1 MKFLGI
7 RNGHDCNVTYT
18 DGIKVR
24 YLKLE
29 RNLQIKHYL
38 WDEYNHIDDMTGIL
52 DEVKRILKIDF
63 FDLDGIC
70 VNESDDRHEIQDKLS
85 TEQLVKPVN
94 KSKNLLWDAFSCPV
108 YVIDHHYAHMLSC
121 WPLVDV
127 SKVNTHLVVD
137 GEGNHTRTLSIFK
150 NNELVKYNSY
160 ADGPG
165 FGKLLEELGKI
176 YGLGGSIIDH
186 SGKVMAL
193 KSFHDLPDEY
203 IAKFIE
209 DIKDINY
216 DQQDLLIKKSR
227 QSYNE
232 YFKDTSDDDLKQ
244 ITTNVAFM
252 YHLFAEKKLP
262 NYLQPYVD
270 NNNDVI
276 TYSGGV
282 AQNTV
287 VNTKLKKQYPNMVI
301 PPHCPDDGISLG
313 CVEYLRQLFDQD
325 PFDNNGFPYWQ
336 SDKAPIAPANDR
348 TINKAAELLAQGKII
363 GWYQGYG
370 EIGPRA
376 LGNRS
381 ILMDPSVA
389 EGKALINKKVKNRES
404 FRPFGASVLAE
415 HSSKYFDCDFESPY
429 MLYVVDCLT
438 KEFPSVVHVD
448 NTCRIQTVNQEP
460 QYETYYK
467 LIDKFYRLTGKPL
480 VLNTSLNIDGKPIAA
495 HPNDAKKLFKMCELD
510 AMFIGDEYMIKGN
523 K

>member
-38 WDEYNHIDDMTGIL
+38 WDQEDHIDDMTSIL
-52 DEVKRILKIDF
+52 DHVKKILKIDLM
-63 FDLDGIC
+63 DLDAIC
-70 VNESDDRHEIQDKLS
+70 VNNSDDRHSIEDSITTK
-85 TEQLVKPVN
+85 ELVKPVN
-94 KSKNLLWDAFSCPV
+94 KSKNLLWDVFSCPV
-108 YVIDHHYAHMLSC
+108 YVIDHHYAHVLSC

-127 SKVNTHLVVD
+127 SKVKTHLVVD
-137 GEGNHTRTLSIFK
+137 GEGNHCRTLSIFK
-150 NNELVKYNSY
+150 NNELVKINTY
-160 ADGPG
+160 DHGPG
-165 FGKLLEELGKI
+165 FGRMLEDLGKI
-176 YGLGGSIIDH
+176 YGLGGSIIDR

-193 KSFHDLPDEY
+193 KSFHNLPDEY
-203 IAKFIE
+203 ISKFVNDIE
-209 DIKDINY
+209 DLDY
-216 DQQDLLIKKSR
+216 DQQNLLIKMSW
-227 QSYNE
+227 QICNQYSTDSAN
-232 YFKDTSDDDLKQ
+232 DIKQ
-244 ITTNVAFM
+244 ITTNVAFL
-252 YHLFAEKKLP
+252 YHLFAETKLP
-262 NYLQPYVD
+262 GYILPHVD
-270 NNNDVI
+270 NNDDVI

-325 PFDNNGFPYWQ
+325 PFDNSGFPYWQ
-336 SDKAPIAPANDR
+336 SDKAPIAPANDK
-348 TINKAAELLAQGKII
+348 TINRAAELLAQGKII

-381 ILMDPSVA
+381 ILMDPSIA
-389 EGKALINKKVKNRES
+389 EGKSIINKKVKNRES

-415 HSSKYFDCDFESPY
+415 HSSKYFDCDYESPY

-438 KEFPSVVHVD
+438 KEFPSVMHVD
-448 NTCRIQTVNQEP
+448 NTCRIQTVNQQP

-480 VLNTSLNIDGKPIAA
+480 LLNTSLNIDGKPIAGY
-495 HPNDAKKLFKMCELD
+495 PNDAKKLFKMCELD
-510 AMFIGDEYMIKGN
+510 AMFVGDEQMIKG
-523 K
+523 KA

>member
-38 WDEYNHIDDMTGIL
+38 WDEDNHIDDMTGIL

-70 VNESDDRHEIQDKLS
+70 VNESDDRHDIQDKLS

-150 NNELVKYNSY
+150 NNELVKSNSY

-176 YGLGGSIIDH
+176 YGLGGSIIDL

-216 DQQDLLIKKSR
+216 DQQNVLVEKSR

-232 YFKDTSDDDLKQ
+232 YFAETSDDIKQ

-262 NYLQPYVD
+262 SYLQPYVD
-270 NNNDVI
+270 NNNNVI
-276 TYSGGV
+276 T
-282 AQNTV
+282 
-287 VNTKLKKQYPNMVI
+287 
-301 PPHCPDDGISLG
+301 
-313 CVEYLRQLFDQD
+313 
-325 PFDNNGFPYWQ
+325 
-336 SDKAPIAPANDR
+336 
-348 TINKAAELLAQGKII
+348 
-363 GWYQGYG
+363 
-370 EIGPRA
+370 
-376 LGNRS
+376 
-381 ILMDPSVA
+381 
-389 EGKALINKKVKNRES
+389 
-404 FRPFGASVLAE
+404 
-415 HSSKYFDCDFESPY
+415 
-429 MLYVVDCLT
+429 
-438 KEFPSVVHVD
+438 
-448 NTCRIQTVNQEP
+448 
-460 QYETYYK
+460 
-467 LIDKFYRLTGKPL
+467 
-480 VLNTSLNIDGKPIAA
+480 
-495 HPNDAKKLFKMCELD
+495 
-510 AMFIGDEYMIKGN
+510 
-523 K
+523 